1 MVSNIRA
8 LTFDDEDEIIK
19 LVKASI
25 FNGDQL
31 HIGNLIANSQN
42 VSNFYQ
48 LEVFPIIMIND
59 PIFGYYQED
68 RLVGLACCSTQVNQ
82 MYQLKQSVAL
92 GAITI
97 THPDYRRQGIG
108 TQLRL
113 EIGKELNNRGI
124 QKFIFEIKENNTASL
139 QNAQKIAE
147 QLKAEANLVSFKFEG
162 NTNVF

>member
-8 LTFDDEDEIIK
+8 LTFDDEDQILELIK
-19 LVKASI
+19 QSI
-25 FNGDQL
+25 FHEDQL
-31 HIGNLIANSQN
+31 HIGDLIANSQN

-48 LEVFPIIMIND
+48 FEVFPIIMKND
-59 PIFGYYQED
+59 PIFGYLQED
-68 RLVGLACCSTQVNQ
+68 RLIGLACCSTQINQ

-113 EIGKELNNRGI
+113 EIGKDLNNRGI